1 MPSPPSAKYVLIQ
14 TTMGDYRQA
23 FVKAIIEHFNES
35 LTILCGQTYFYES
48 LKTGVVGS
56 RVFVTAR
63 NIFFLKRRV
72 LLQLGVQ
79 RTAIQADAA
88 VLEYN
93 PRIINTWTVA
103 FIRRILGRRTIL
115 WGHVYSRRGNDNW
128 LRYFQRSLAT
138 GLIVYTEQ
146 QKEILINEL
155 KYRGEAFAAPNALY
169 THAEMQP
176 LDGPERTGF
185 LYVGRLVA
193 DKKPM
198 QMLNAFVMALPQL
211 PADSKLLIV
220 GDGPD
225 RANLER
231 RILELNLSDRVK
243 MFGHVGDYARLKEIY
258 RQSLASISAGA
269 VGLSITQ
276 SLGFG
281 VPMLYSRHD
290 PHGPEIVAAREG
302 WNCLCFETDSVD
314 DLAAHMLQL
323 QNERA
328 AWISRAPAIS
338 SECRASFSVEKM
350 AGEFI
355 KALVGPDK

>member
-1 MPSPPSAKYVLIQ
+1 
-14 TTMGDYRQA
+14 
-23 FVKAIIEHFNES
+23 
-35 LTILCGQTYFYES
+35 
-48 LKTGVVGS
+48 
-56 RVFVTAR
+56 
-63 NIFFLKRRV
+63 
-72 LLQLGVQ
+72 
-79 RTAIQADAA
+79 
-88 VLEYN
+88 
-93 PRIINTWTVA
+93 
-103 FIRRILGRRTIL
+103 
-115 WGHVYSRRGNDNW
+115 
-128 LRYFQRSLAT
+128 
-138 GLIVYTEQ
+138 
-146 QKEILINEL
+146 
-155 KYRGEAFAAPNALY
+155 
-169 THAEMQP
+169 
-176 LDGPERTGF
+176 
-185 LYVGRLVA
+185 
-193 DKKPM
+193 
-198 QMLNAFVMALPQL
+198 
-211 PADSKLLIV
+211 
-220 GDGPD
+220 
-225 RANLER
+225 
-231 RILELNLSDRVK
+231 

-258 RQSLASISAGA
+258 RQALASISAGA

>member
-1 MPSPPSAKYVLIQ
+1 MSSPQSTKYVLIQ
-14 TTMGDYRQA
+14 TSMGDYRQA

-35 LTILCGQTYFYES
+35 LTILCGKTYFYDS
-48 LKTGVVGS
+48 LKTAVVGS

-72 LLQLGVQ
+72 VLQLGVQ
-79 RTAIQADAA
+79 RCAIRADVA

-93 PRIINTWTVA
+93 PRVINTWTVA

-115 WGHVYSRRGNDNW
+115 WGHVHSRRGKDNW
-128 LRYFQRSLAT
+128 LRYFQRSLGT

-155 KYRGEAFAAPNALY
+155 AYRGEAFAAPNALY
-169 THAEMQP
+169 TCAQMQP

-185 LYVGRLVA
+185 LYVGRLVP

-198 QMLNAFVMALPQL
+198 QMLTAFVMAMPQL
-211 PADSKLLIV
+211 PANSKLLIV
-220 GDGPD
+220 GDGPE

-231 RILELNLSDRVK
+231 RIQELNLSDRVQ

-258 RQSLASISAGA
+258 QQTLTSLSPGA

-281 VPMLYSRHD
+281 VPMLYSRND
-290 PHGPEIVAAREG
+290 PHGPEIVAAKEG
-302 WNCLCFETDSVD
+302 WNCLCFETNSIE
-314 DLAAHMLQL
+314 DLAARMLQV

-328 AWISRAPAIS
+328 EWISRASAIS
-338 SECRASFSVEKM
+338 EECRASFSVEKM
-350 AGEFI
+350 AREFI
-355 KALVGPDK
+355 KAVLGHGK

>member
-1 MPSPPSAKYVLIQ
+1 
-14 TTMGDYRQA
+14 
-23 FVKAIIEHFNES
+23 
-35 LTILCGQTYFYES
+35 
-48 LKTGVVGS
+48 
-56 RVFVTAR
+56 
-63 NIFFLKRRV
+63 
-72 LLQLGVQ
+72 
-79 RTAIQADAA
+79 
-88 VLEYN
+88 
-93 PRIINTWTVA
+93 
-103 FIRRILGRRTIL
+103 
-115 WGHVYSRRGNDNW
+115 
-128 LRYFQRSLAT
+128 
-138 GLIVYTEQ
+138 
-146 QKEILINEL
+146 
-155 KYRGEAFAAPNALY
+155 
-169 THAEMQP
+169 MQP

-220 GDGPD
+220 GDGPE

-258 RQSLASISAGA
+258 RQALASISAGA

-302 WNCLCFETDSVD
+302 WNCLCFETDSVE

-355 KALVGPDK
+355 KAVLGPDK